1 MKISNRALSGPASGI
16 RRMFELA
23 RNYENVVNLC
33 IGEPGFGTP
42 DNIIESACEALHEG
56 HTKYTSNAGVLEL
69 REALA
74 AKLEKDNHIVTDPA
88 KNLIVTTGA
97 GEAIMLS
104 MLTLVNPG
112 DEVIIPD
119 PCWPN
124 YYGHIGI
131 AEGVAVPAK
140 SYEKDGFALTAASI
154 ESVVTDKTKV
164 LIINSP
170 SNPTGAVIEREELL
184 KIGKLAKKYDFM
196 IVSDEPY
203 EKLIYDGNE
212 HFSLG
217 SVEELKDY
225 VITVN
230 SFSKTYSM
238 TGWRV
243 GYAVGPE
250 SVIQPMVKLQENLS
264 SCVNSAAQQAC
275 IEALNGPQS
284 AVDSM
289 VAEYKKRRDLLVNGI
304 NELPGFSCLAPKG
317 AFYAFVNI
325 QGLGVDSERAAE
337 QILES
342 IQVVTTPGSAFGQAG
357 EGYLRISF
365 ASSTEDIEEALER
378 LKKHFQ

>member
-23 RNYENVVNLC
+23 RNYEDVVNLC

-42 DNIIESACEALHEG
+42 DNIIESACDALHEG

-74 AKLEKDNHIVTDPA
+74 AKLEKDNNIVADPA
-88 KNLIVTTGA
+88 ENLIVTTGA

-104 MLTLVNPG
+104 MLTLVDPG

-140 SYEKDGFALTAASI
+140 SYEKDGFALTAESI
-154 ESVVTDKTKV
+154 ESVVTEKTKV

-170 SNPTGAVIEREELL
+170 SNPTGAVIEKEELM
-184 KIGKLAKKYDFM
+184 KIGALAKKHGFI

-243 GYAVGPE
+243 GYAVGPK

-342 IQVVTTPGSAFGQAG
+342 IQVVTTPGSAFGKAG
-357 EGYLRISF
+357 EGFLRISF
-365 ASSTEDIEEALER
+365 ASSTEDIEEALKR
-378 LKKHFQ
+378 LKKHFK

>member
-1 MKISNRALSGPASGI
+1 M
-16 RRMFELA
+16 
-23 RNYENVVNLC
+23 
-33 IGEPGFGTP
+33 
-42 DNIIESACEALHEG
+42 
-56 HTKYTSNAGVLEL
+56 
-69 REALA
+69 
-74 AKLEKDNHIVTDPA
+74 
-88 KNLIVTTGA
+88 
-97 GEAIMLS
+97 
-104 MLTLVNPG
+104 
-112 DEVIIPD
+112 
-119 PCWPN
+119 
-124 YYGHIGI
+124 
-131 AEGVAVPAK
+131 
-140 SYEKDGFALTAASI
+140 
-154 ESVVTDKTKV
+154 
-164 LIINSP
+164 
-170 SNPTGAVIEREELL
+170 
-184 KIGKLAKKYDFM
+184 
-196 IVSDEPY
+196 
-203 EKLIYDGNE
+203 
-212 HFSLG
+212 G

-243 GYAVGPE
+243 GYAVGPK

-357 EGYLRISF
+357 EGFLRISF
-365 ASSTEDIEEALER
+365 ASSTEDIEEALKR
-378 LKKHFQ
+378 LKKHFK